1 MPRKQPKHAKPWPD
15 FPLTVH
21 PNGQYSK
28 KIKGRVHY
36 FGPQSAG
43 PDAAVALYHKQKDF
57 LYSGLPVPVEGE
69 TVADLLNVFIDRKEQ
84 AVEQGELSQVSLDE
98 YVCTTDIM
106 AATLGRTRSLS
117 GILPNDLL
125 RLRKALQ
132 QGKTKVLGVAAFKR
146 RLTLAR
152 IVCKFSNEEFCTTIR
167 YQTPLAAPPKKLLR
181 ERRAAVGERLFS
193 AKELRDLIATADPHM
208 KAVIYLGINAAFGPA
223 DCVGLTTD
231 KIAGGFV
238 SYARSKTGVQRR
250 CPLWKETQ
258 DAIAVIADGPHVFNG
273 RVWSRHVI
281 AREFKTLC
289 ESLGIYRE
297 NITTPYT
304 LRRTMQTVAKNADV
318 NQSVIDRIFGHERS
332 DQSEVYNQRVF
343 DKQLTRCT
351 DFVRSWLLGKVKL

>member
-28 KIKGRVHY
+28 KIRGRVHY

-57 LYSGLPVPVEGE
+57 LYAGLAVPVEGE
-69 TVADLLNVFIDRKEQ
+69 TVADLLNVFIGRKEQ

-98 YVCTTDIM
+98 YVCTTDVM
-106 AATLGRTRSLS
+106 AATLGRTRSLN
-117 GILPNDLL
+117 GITPNDLL

-152 IVCKFSNEEFCTTIR
+152 IVCKFSNEEFGTSIR

-193 AKELRDLIATADPHM
+193 AKELRDLIAKTDPHM
-208 KAVIYLGINAAFGPA
+208 KAVIYLGINAALGPA
-223 DCVGLTTD
+223 DCVALTTD
-231 KIAGGFV
+231 KIADGFV
-238 SYARSKTGVQRR
+238 NFPRPKTGVLRR

-258 DAIAVIADGPHVFNG
+258 EAIAVIADGKHVFNG
-273 RVWSRHVI
+273 RVWTRHVI
-281 AREFKTLC
+281 AREFKKLC
-289 ESLGIYRE
+289 ESVGIYRE
-297 NITTPYT
+297 NVTTPYVT
-304 LRRTMQTVAKNADV
+304 QGRQIDGSITIDGTTYLVELKFEREQTGAGEIDSPPAKDCA
-318 NQSVIDRIFGHERS
+318 S
-332 DQSEVYNQRVF
+332 
-343 DKQLTRCT
+343 
-351 DFVRSWLLGKVKL
+351 